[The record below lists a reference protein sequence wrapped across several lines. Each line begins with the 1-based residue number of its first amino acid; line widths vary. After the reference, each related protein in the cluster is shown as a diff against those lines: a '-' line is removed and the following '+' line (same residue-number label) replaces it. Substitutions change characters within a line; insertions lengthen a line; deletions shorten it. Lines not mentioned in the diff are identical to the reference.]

1 MNWKIPLSDI
11 DLGQDEIDA
20 VVNVLKSK
28 WLTMGAVT
36 QEFENEFAQY
46 LGVKH
51 AFAVSNGTAALH
63 IACQVLGIGSDD
75 EVIVPSLTFVATAN
89 SVLYTGA
96 TPIFADITGVDNLNI
111 SPASILEKIT
121 PKTKAITVVHYGGY
135 PCDMSRIMR
144 IAREHNLYVIED
156 AAHAPGAKYNG
167 KKCGTIGDVGCF
179 SFFSN
184 KNMTCGE
191 GGMIVT
197 NDDALAEKIRTM
209 RSHGM
214 TSLTWDRHR
223 GHAYSYD
230 VVELGYNY
238 RIDEIRSAL
247 GIVQLSKLEKNNQR
261 RREIA
266 KKYVELLK
274 DTEHIS
280 IPFSD
285 YVRFAHQRP
294 RLMAGKSSFH
304 IFPILLSEGINRYD
318 LMQELRESGIQTS
331 IHYPPIHL
339 FTYYRERFGYKEGML
354 PQTEYVGKHEVTLP
368 LYPLMTDMDIE
379 YVANKVNL
387 CTNEFGRAC
396 P

>member
-1 MNWKIPLSDI
+1 MDWKIPLSDI

-20 VVNVLKSK
+20 VVSVLKSK

-36 QEFENEFAQY
+36 QQFEKEFAEY
-46 LGVKH
+46 LGVKY

-63 IACQVLGIGSDD
+63 IACQILGITRGD

-111 SPASILEKIT
+111 SPDSISEKIT

-144 IAREHNLYVIED
+144 VAREHFLYVIED
-156 AAHAPGAKYNG
+156 AAHAPGAEHDG

-197 NDDALAEKIRTM
+197 NNDTLAEKIRM
-209 RSHGM
+209 IRSHGM

-230 VVELGYNY
+230 VVDLGYNY
-238 RIDEIRSAL
+238 RIDEIRSVL

-266 KKYVELLK
+266 EKYVELLK
-274 DTEHIS
+274 DIEHIS

-285 YVRFAHQRP
+285 NE
-294 RLMAGKSSFH
+294 GKSSFH

-318 LMQELRESGIQTS
+318 FMQELRESGIQTS

-339 FTYYRERFGYKEGML
+339 FTYYRERFGYKEGIL

-368 LYPLMTDMDIE
+368 LYPLMTDADVE
-379 YVANKVNL
+379 YIANKINENL
-387 CTNEFGRAC
+387 MS
-396 P
+396 

>member
-1 MNWKIPLSDI
+1 MDLKIPLSDI
-11 DLGQDEIDA
+11 DLDQDEIDA

-36 QEFENEFAQY
+36 QQFEKELAQY
-46 LGVKH
+46 LGMKH

-63 IACQVLGIGSDD
+63 IACQVLGIGSSD

-111 SPASILEKIT
+111 SPDGISEKIT

-135 PCDMSRIMR
+135 PCDMSRIMQ
-144 IAREHNLYVIED
+144 IASEHNLYVIED
-156 AAHAPGAKYNG
+156 AAHAPGAEYNG

-197 NDDALAEKIRTM
+197 NDDTLAEKIRTM

-247 GIVQLSKLEKNNQR
+247 GIVQLSKLEKNNQG
-261 RREIA
+261 RREITE
-266 KKYVELLK
+266 KYVELLK

-285 YVRFAHQRP
+285 YE
-294 RLMAGKSSFH
+294 GKSSFH

-318 LMQELRESGIQTS
+318 FMQELRKSGIQTS

-339 FTYYRERFGYKEGML
+339 FTYYRERFGYKEGMF
-354 PQTEYVGKHEVTLP
+354 PKTEYVGRHEITLP
-368 LYPLMTDMDIE
+368 LYPMMTDMDVE
-379 YVANKVNL
+379 YIANQVNEKIVTIL
-387 CTNEFGRAC
+387 S
-396 P
+396 

>member
-1 MNWKIPLSDI
+1 MDWKIPLSDI

-36 QEFENEFAQY
+36 QQFEKEFAEY

-96 TPIFADITGVDNLNI
+96 TPIFADITEVDNLNI
-111 SPASILEKIT
+111 SPDSILEKIT

-135 PCDMSRIMR
+135 PCDMSRIMQV
-144 IAREHNLYVIED
+144 AREYNLYVIED
-156 AAHAPGAKYNG
+156 AAHAPGAECNG

-197 NDDALAEKIRTM
+197 NDDTLADKIRTI

-230 VVELGYNY
+230 VVDIGYNY

-266 KKYVELLK
+266 EKYVELLK

-280 IPFSD
+280 IPFSN
-285 YVRFAHQRP
+285 YE
-294 RLMAGKSSFH
+294 GKPSFH

-318 LMQELRESGIQTS
+318 FIQELRESGIQTS

-339 FTYYRERFGYKEGML
+339 FTYYRERFGYKEGIL
-354 PQTEYVGKHEVTLP
+354 PKTEYVGKHEVTLP
-368 LYPLMTDMDIE
+368 LHPLMTDTDVE
-379 YVANKVNL
+379 YIANKINENL
-387 CTNEFGRAC
+387 TS
-396 P
+396 

>member
-1 MNWKIPLSDI
+1 MDWKIPLSDI

-36 QEFENEFAQY
+36 QQFEKEFAEY

-96 TPIFADITGVDNLNI
+96 TPIFADITEVDNLNI
-111 SPASILEKIT
+111 SPDSILEKIT

-135 PCDMSRIMR
+135 PCDMSRIMQV
-144 IAREHNLYVIED
+144 AREYNLYVIED
-156 AAHAPGAKYNG
+156 AAHAPGAECNG

-197 NDDALAEKIRTM
+197 NDDTLADKIRTI

-230 VVELGYNY
+230 VVDIGYNY

-266 KKYVELLK
+266 EKYVELLK

-280 IPFSD
+280 IPFSN
-285 YVRFAHQRP
+285 YE
-294 RLMAGKSSFH
+294 GKPSFH

-318 LMQELRESGIQTS
+318 FIQELRESGIQTS

-339 FTYYRERFGYKEGML
+339 FTYYRERFGYKEGIL
-354 PQTEYVGKHEVTLP
+354 PKTEYVGKHEVTLP
-368 LYPLMTDMDIE
+368 LHPLMTDTDVE
-379 YVANKVNL
+379 YIAHKINENL
-387 CTNEFGRAC
+387 TS
-396 P
+396 